1 VPAKLADLAL
11 TNCISTRRKAIRVDS
26 LYAMRLPR
34 RQCLRLSVGAAAALA
49 MVVRGAWALD
59 YPVRMA
65 RIIVGF
71 PAGTSSDII
80 ARLIA
85 QWLSQEFGQQFVVEN
100 RPGAGTNI
108 AADAV
113 VHATP
118 DGYTLLWITQTNA
131 INATLYD
138 NLNFN
143 FIRDIEPVAEILRVP
158 AVMMVNPSVP
168 AKTVPEFI
176 AYAKAS
182 PGKINMSS
190 PGNGSIN
197 HVAGEMFK
205 MMAGVDLV
213 HIPYRSSQFP
223 DLLAGQ
229 VQVTFNPL
237 PSSLDFIRSG
247 KLRALAVT
255 SAVRSNALP
264 DIPTVGE
271 FLPGYEATAWFGLG
285 APKNT
290 RAEIIEKLNQTIN
303 AGLADPQL
311 EARLVDLG
319 GTPAPGP
326 PADFRSFIASETEKW
341 AKVVKFSG
349 ARPE

>member
-1 VPAKLADLAL
+1 
-11 TNCISTRRKAIRVDS
+11 
-26 LYAMRLPR
+26 MRASR
-34 RQCLRLSVGAAAALA
+34 RQCLRSSVGAAALA
-49 MVVRGAWALD
+49 ILVRGAWALD
-59 YPVRMA
+59 YPERPA
-65 RIIVGF
+65 RIVVGF
-71 PAGTSSDII
+71 PAGTSSDIT
-80 ARLIA
+80 ARLVA
-85 QWLSQEFGQQFVVEN
+85 QWLSQRLNQQFVVEN

-108 AADAV
+108 ATDTV
-113 VHATP
+113 VHASP
-118 DGYTLLWITQTNA
+118 DGYTLLWVTQTNA

-143 FIRDIEPVAEILRVP
+143 FIRDIEPVASILRVP

-176 AYAKAS
+176 AYAKAN

-190 PGNGSIN
+190 PGSGSIN

-205 MMAGVDLV
+205 MMAGVNLV

-255 SAVRSNALP
+255 SATRSDALP
-264 DIPTVGE
+264 DVPTVGE
-271 FLPGYEATAWFGLG
+271 FLPGYEATACLG
-285 APKNT
+285 SGRRRIRPPRSSKSSIRRSTQASPT
-290 RAEIIEKLNQTIN
+290 PSSRRA
-303 AGLADPQL
+303 
-311 EARLVDLG
+311 
-319 GTPAPGP
+319 
-326 PADFRSFIASETEKW
+326 
-341 AKVVKFSG
+341 
-349 ARPE
+349 

>member
-1 VPAKLADLAL
+1 
-11 TNCISTRRKAIRVDS
+11 
-26 LYAMRLPR
+26 
-34 RQCLRLSVGAAAALA
+34 
-49 MVVRGAWALD
+49 MVVRGARALD
-59 YPVRMA
+59 YPVRTV

-143 FIRDIEPVAEILRVP
+143 FIRDIEPVAGILRVP

-168 AKTVPEFI
+168 AKTIPEFI

-213 HIPYRSSQFP
+213 HIPYRSNQFP

-271 FLPGYEATAWFGLG
+271 FLPSYEATAWFGLG

-290 RAEIIEKLNQTIN
+290 RAEIIEKLNKTIN

-311 EARLVDLG
+311 EARLIDLG
-319 GTPAPGP
+319 GTPVPAP

>member
-1 VPAKLADLAL
+1 
-11 TNCISTRRKAIRVDS
+11 
-26 LYAMRLPR
+26 MRASR
-34 RQCLRLSVGAAAALA
+34 RQYLRWSVSAAALS
-49 MVVRGAWALD
+49 VLVRSAAALD
-59 YPVRMA
+59 YPQRPA

-71 PAGTSSDII
+71 PAGTSSDIT

-85 QWLSQEFGQQFVVEN
+85 QWLSQELGQQFVVED

-108 AADAV
+108 AVDTV

-118 DGYTLLWITQTNA
+118 DGYTLLWVTQTNA

-143 FIRDIEPVAEILRVP
+143 FIRDIEPVASIIRVP
-158 AVMMVNPSVP
+158 AVMMINPSVP

-176 AYAKAS
+176 AYAKAN

-190 PGNGSIN
+190 PGSGSIN

-205 MMAGVDLV
+205 MMAGVNLV

-223 DLLAGQ
+223 DLLSGQ

-255 SAVRSNALP
+255 SAKRSDALP
-264 DIPTVGE
+264 DVPTIGE
-271 FLPGYEATAWFGLG
+271 FLPGYEATAWFGIG

-290 RAEIIEKLNQTIN
+290 PAEIVEKLNKTIN

-311 EARLVDLG
+311 KARLIDLG
-319 GTPAPGP
+319 GAPVP
-326 PADFRSFIASETEKW
+326 SSPADFRGFIASETEKW

-349 ARPE
+349 AKPE